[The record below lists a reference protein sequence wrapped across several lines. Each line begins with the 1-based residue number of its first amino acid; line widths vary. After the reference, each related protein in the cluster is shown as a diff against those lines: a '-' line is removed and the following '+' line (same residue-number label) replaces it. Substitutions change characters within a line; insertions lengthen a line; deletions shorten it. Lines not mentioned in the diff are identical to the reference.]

1 MAHQAT
7 HGFGLWAVELRETGE
22 VIGVAGLGHLEDGP
36 EVEVGYRFLKTQWG
50 NGYATEAAR
59 VSIDFGLD
67 ELGLN
72 EIVAVTLSTN
82 LASRRVMEKCGLA
95 FVGVVDVY
103 GNPHVKYA
111 IDR

>member
-22 VIGVAGLGHLEDGP
+22 VIGAAGLGHLEDGP
-36 EVEVGYRFLKTQWG
+36 EVEVGYRFIKRHWG

-59 VSIDFGLD
+59 ASIEFGLD

-103 GNPHVKYA
+103 GHSHVKYA